1 MNKIAFITGATAGIG
16 EATARI
22 FAQNNIDLIL
32 CGRRKEKLEALSNEL
47 SKNVNVHILSFN
59 VGHLSEVKTS
69 IENLPENWKNI
80 DILINNAGGAH
91 GLDFITESSLNDWE
105 NSIDFNVKG
114 LLYVSRLI
122 IPWMVA
128 NNSGHI
134 VNLSSIAGKEA
145 YAKGTAYCAA
155 KAAVESI
162 SKSMRLELV
171 PHGIRVTNIAPG
183 AVETEFSMV
192 RFKGDK
198 SKADAVYANY
208 KPLIARDIA
217 NIIYYCISVP
227 AHVQIADM
235 TIFPAA
241 QSAAT
246 TIHRSS

>member
-22 FAQNNIDLIL
+22 FAQNNIDLII
-32 CGRRKEKLEALSNEL
+32 CGRRKEKLEVLAHEL
-47 SKNVNVHILSFN
+47 SKNVNVHILSFD
-59 VGHLSEVKTS
+59 VGNLDEVKTS
-69 IENLPENWKNI
+69 IESLPENWRNI

-114 LLYVSRLI
+114 LLYVSRMI
-122 IPWMVA
+122 IPLMVV
-128 NNSGHI
+128 NKSGHI

-198 SKADAVYANY
+198 NKADAVYANY
-208 KPLIARDIA
+208 QPLVAQDIA

>member
-47 SKNVNVHILSFN
+47 SKNVNVYILSFN

-114 LLYVSRLI
+114 LLYVSRII

-128 NNSGHI
+128 NKSGHI

-208 KPLIARDIA
+208 QPLVARDIA